1 MSFIDAVESA
11 FSKYVTVSGRAS
23 RSEYWW
29 FVAFCM
35 AISLIAGVIEGIN
48 GSSFPSLVITLVTFI
63 PGITVGV
70 RRLHDKDRSGWWLLI
85 VFVPLIGW
93 LILLY
98 WNVTRGTFGANRFGP
113 DPVSTT

>member
-11 FSKYVTVSGRAS
+11 FSKYVTLSGRAS

-29 FVAFCM
+29 FVAFCT
-35 AISLIAGVIEGIN
+35 AISLIASVIERYN
-48 GSSFPSLVITLVTFI
+48 GSSFPNLVITLVTFI
-63 PGITVGV
+63 PGITLGV

-85 VFVPLIGW
+85 VFVPFIGW

-98 WNVTRGTFGANRFGP
+98 WNVTRGTLGENRFGP
-113 DPVSTT
+113 DPVSTI